1 MKCMFNRYS
10 CFHSAQCIKDFEGI
24 TLWPRMLGLIG
35 HVALVAITGTTKL
48 VPAYL
53 VKLLP
58 LLWWSSTCTC
68 KFELWVPG
76 GRFKNAYELLNLRA
90 LKFSPVNK
98 MRIFQCMGKIFCVEI
113 PHKIS
118 YPYIERYYLIWCS
131 TFKSFR
137 FKSSYAFWNAH
148 PDPQMSCS
156 DLMRMRGC
164 QDSSLN
170 NGPQAPCPI
179 IGNCIYDILVQCIIY
194 TIV

>member
-53 VKLLP
+53 VKSLP

-90 LKFSPVNK
+90 LKCSPVNK
-98 MRIFQCMGKIFCVEI
+98 MRIFQCMGKIFCVEFQRV
-113 PHKIS
+113 PLKFHTK
-118 YPYIERYYLIWCS
+118 YLTHTLKDTIWYDVQLLRALDLRTHTHFETPTLILKWVAVTWWEWEGARIVVS
-131 TFKSFR
+131 TMATR
-137 FKSSYAFWNAH
+137 H
-148 PDPQMSCS
+148 H
-156 DLMRMRGC
+156 
-164 QDSSLN
+164 
-170 NGPQAPCPI
+170 APLLATVFMT
-179 IGNCIYDILVQCIIY
+179 Y
-194 TIV
+194 